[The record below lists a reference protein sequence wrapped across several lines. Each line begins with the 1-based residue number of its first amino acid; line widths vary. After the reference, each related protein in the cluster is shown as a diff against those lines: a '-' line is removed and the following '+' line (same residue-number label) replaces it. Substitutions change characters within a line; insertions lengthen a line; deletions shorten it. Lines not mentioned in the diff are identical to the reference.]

1 MRFIFFIFFSIN
13 SLMFS
18 AVYSVG
24 DTVSE
29 SDQSSTYSTC
39 YAGNGYSVDDNWSLA
54 DFNGALNGGHY
65 NVIFLEM
72 SATW

>member
-1 MRFIFFIFFSIN
+1 MHYILFILFSIS
-13 SLMFS
+13 SLSFG

-29 SDQSSTYSTC
+29 SDQLTTYSTC
-39 YAGNGYSVDDNWSLA
+39 YAGNGYGVNDNWSLA
-54 DFNGALNGGHY
+54 DFNGALNGGSY
-65 NVIFLEM
+65 NVIFIEM